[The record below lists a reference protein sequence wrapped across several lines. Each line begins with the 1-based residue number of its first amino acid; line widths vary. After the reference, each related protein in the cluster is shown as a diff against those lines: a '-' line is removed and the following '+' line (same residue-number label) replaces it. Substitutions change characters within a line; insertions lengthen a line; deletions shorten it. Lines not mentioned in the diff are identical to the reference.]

1 MQPSRD
7 IPLPLVLGALLLA
20 TGLGLLAAMLLSPVP
35 GGFVIAALTGIKA
48 ALLVVGFMRL
58 QRESTL
64 IASALIAYGILLS
77 ALAGLRIALA
87 G

>member
-1 MQPSRD
+1 MHSSRD

-20 TGLGLLAAMLLSPVP
+20 TGLGLLASTLLSPLP
-35 GGFVIAALTGIKA
+35 RGFAIAALSGIKA
-48 ALLVVGFMRL
+48 ALLVIGFMRL
-58 QRESTL
+58 QRESTML
-64 IASALIAYGILLS
+64 AGALVTYAVLLS

>member
-35 GGFVIAALTGIKA
+35 RGFVIAALTGIKA

-58 QRESTL
+58 QRESSML
-64 IASALIAYGILLS
+64 AGALIAYAILLS